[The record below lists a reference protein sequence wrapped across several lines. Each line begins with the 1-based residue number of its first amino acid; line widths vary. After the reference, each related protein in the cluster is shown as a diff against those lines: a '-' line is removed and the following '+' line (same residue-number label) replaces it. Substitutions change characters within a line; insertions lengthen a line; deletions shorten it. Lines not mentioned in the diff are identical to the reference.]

1 VERSLKVIYFKS
13 MNILAIDFGT
23 KNIGLAWSDTQIGVT
38 LPFGVV
44 HSMDDLVKVIKE
56 ERLDKIVVGLPVGVG
71 GSGDFN
77 IKRVKKF
84 VSDLK
89 EKTKVLVDYCDERFS
104 SQEADSMGGDATR
117 DEKSAMV
124 ILEAYI
130 SENRLK

>member
-1 VERSLKVIYFKS
+1 

-23 KNIGLAWSDTQIGVT
+23 KNIGLAWSDTGIGVT

-44 HSMDDLVKVIKE
+44 HSVDELIGVIKE
-56 ERLDKIVVGLPVGVG
+56 ERLDKIVVGLPIGVG
-71 GSGDFN
+71 GNDDFN

-89 EKTKVLVDYCDERFS
+89 KEIKVPVDYCDERFS

-130 SENRLK
+130 GENNII